1 MSKCYTSM
9 DEIYKTILH
18 CVQGWGSLVAPYFH
32 TCLNNCLILL
42 SEKEISF
49 SVKANGNHSTYLC
62 PIPEMNGDGKGF
74 QFYFL
79 FCSLTPI
86 KYSVASF
93 FIIISTTDRI
103 ASLTTCFFTAH
114 IKRSRFS
121 IIQRMKQMVFNFCI
135 LDCLI
140 KFLRYFSF
148 SQTLVVDFPFVS
160 EFIFFLF
167 CAKNVEYLE
176 AFSFYLNEISLMSID
191 KI

>member
-1 MSKCYTSM
+1 M
-9 DEIYKTILH
+9 
-18 CVQGWGSLVAPYFH
+18 
-32 TCLNNCLILL
+32 L

-49 SVKANGNHSTYLC
+49 SVKANGDHFTYLC
-62 PIPEMNGDGKGF
+62 PIPEMNGDGNGF

-79 FCSLTPI
+79 FRFLTPI

-93 FIIISTTDRI
+93 FIIISTTDKI
-103 ASLTTCFFTAH
+103 ARLTTCFFTAH
-114 IKRSRFS
+114 IKRSRIS

-167 CAKNVEYLE
+167 ARK
-176 AFSFYLNEISLMSID
+176 M
-191 KI
+191 